1 MYAFLATYAEFTRR
15 QVQSAALAWGDD
27 DPDAG
32 DSDSEDGDG
41 GGGAGA
47 ALSKERT
54 EVEEAKE
61 QAEAEA
67 RETAEEKRLRLAR
80 DVLMKLD
87 AEQREN
93 VGICGGVGDCVFGP
107 SVVPNQALIP
117 SNVVTSHS
125 PRHEPCYLDKNR
137 GNPCF
142 DREHQPVLNCSV
154 VGIY

>member
-1 MYAFLATYAEFTRR
+1 MHIS
-15 QVQSAALAWGDD
+15 VQHQAQSALAWGDD

-32 DSDSEDGDG
+32 ESDSEDGDG
-41 GGGAGA
+41 GGVAGA
-47 ALSKERT
+47 ALSKERK

-93 VGICGGVGDCVFGP
+93 VSLFSSDGRSWVCIQCKKQGG
-107 SVVPNQALIP
+107 
-117 SNVVTSHS
+117 SNVSRVVSRPSRERVS
-125 PRHEPCYLDKNR
+125 PR
-137 GNPCF
+137 
-142 DREHQPVLNCSV
+142 DR
-154 VGIY
+154 